1 VLTQLPSAAFGP
13 PRPVSVSH
21 GGAIAAIL
29 VALAAGCAQEGARED
44 EQDSAELQTADSI
57 YPRSDEGLGA
67 AIAIVIDNSGSMEE
81 SAAGDPRPKYVV
93 AREAIEA
100 MLEATDSLA
109 ATRADF
115 PIMIT
120 IFSFATRATRVLG
133 IQPYNRDSVRAA
145 LDRIEPPR
153 GGTAIGSAMAVARR
167 ELYAGGVLRKYLL
180 VVTDGENTDGRSPAK
195 VAEEISTKS
204 ERSVQM
210 YFVAFD
216 TDAAKFD
223 FLKPLGGDVLPAA
236 NAVALRETLGTL
248 YTQRIWAEAG
258 GEVEAVD
265 SVKRE

>member
-1 VLTQLPSAAFGP
+1 MFTGIVTDVGTVRKA
-13 PRPVSVSH
+13 
-21 GGAIAAIL
+21 
-29 VALAAGCAQEGARED
+29 
-44 EQDSAELQTADSI
+44 EQRGDLRLQIQTGYDTATID
-57 YPRSDEGLGA
+57 LGA
-67 AIAIVIDNSGSMEE
+67 SIAIVLDNSGSMKNL
-81 SAAGDPRPKYVV
+81 APGDPRPKYVL

-100 MLEATDSLA
+100 MLDATDSLA
-109 ATRADF
+109 ATRQDF
-115 PIMIT
+115 PVMIT
-120 IFSFATRATRVLG
+120 IFSFATHANRVLA

-145 LDRIEPPR
+145 LDLIAEPG

-180 VVTDGENTDGRSPAK
+180 VVTDGENTNGRNPAE
-195 VAEEISTKS
+195 VAKEISRRS

-216 TDAAKFD
+216 TDTAKFA

-236 NAVALRETLGTL
+236 NGGALRTTLNTL

-265 SVKRE
+265 STKR